1 MTEYTIEI
9 NEKNAKAKRFLLF
22 LQDYAKDNDF
32 VKLEKTPNTVTRKA
46 IDDARKG
53 KTFKAKNAKS
63 LFESIR

>member
-9 NEKNAKAKRFLLF
+9 NEKSAKAKRFLLF

-32 VKLEKTPNTVTRKA
+32 VKLEKSPNAVTRKA

-53 KTFKAKNAKS
+53 KTFKAINAKS
-63 LFESIR
+63 LFESIK